1 MAAERRRARMERTEE
16 VKDALT
22 GHIETLA
29 GIMGKLLKE
38 ADGEQWRCPQCG
50 SFGLKRSKV
59 GLRDAAAVVQVVDDG
74 RKGSWGDGYG
84 DPDSGQRGGRGS
96 GCALPAR
103 RRMTREGLTTAFEA
117 TGRALDTRA

>member
-59 GLRDAAAVVQVVDDG
+59 GLRDAAAVVQVLMTAVKDLG
-74 RKGSWGDGYG
+74 ETATVIPIQVNVVAGGPVVPYR
-84 DPDSGQRGGRGS
+84 PD
-96 GCALPAR
+96 
-103 RRMTREGLTTAFEA
+103 EE
-117 TGRALDTRA
+117 

>member
-59 GLRDAAAVVQVVDDG
+59 GLRDAAAVVQVLMAAVKDPG
-74 RKGSWGDGYG
+74 ENGYG
-84 DPDSGQRGGRGS
+84 DPYSGERGGRGS
-96 GCALPAR
+96 DRALHAR
-103 RRMTREGLTTAFEA
+103 RRRL
-117 TGRALDTRA
+117 